1 VLEGMD
7 VVTFFFFS
15 IRLSSLLDITIMHL
29 RYLILFNIIM
39 SAGSI
44 NYSVFFIRSMLWFH
58 HDIRRQK
65 HHLHAG
71 LKRNKNRAE

>member
-1 VLEGMD
+1 MLEGMD

-44 NYSVFFIRSMLWFH
+44 NYSVFFFFVQCCGSIMISVGKSIICMR
-58 HDIRRQK
+58 
-65 HHLHAG
+65 G
-71 LKRNKNRAE
+71 

>member
-1 VLEGMD
+1 MLEGMD

-44 NYSVFFIRSMLWFH
+44 NYSVFFF
-58 HDIRRQK
+58 
-65 HHLHAG
+65 
-71 LKRNKNRAE
+71 